1 MIDVILHDY
10 IESEL
15 QTVPVFMEQPTNP
28 PDEYVI
34 LRMMDVGR
42 RNKIDAATFDVLIR
56 AESLYR
62 TALLRDRVKEILFDA
77 ITLDSI
83 SSSELGGGQLQV
95 ETANHVYQAELIFNF
110 YYYEED

>member
-1 MIDVILHDY
+1 MIDIILHDY

-15 QTVPVFMEQPTNP
+15 QTVPIFMEQPSTP

-42 RNKIDAATFDVLIR
+42 RNKIDAATFEVLIR
-56 AESLYR
+56 AKSLYQ
-62 TALLRDRVKEILFDA
+62 TALLRDRVKEILFNA
-77 ITLDSI
+77 IKLDSI

-95 ETANHVYQAELIFNF
+95 ETANHVYQAQLIFNF
-110 YYYEED
+110 YFYEED